1 MTSAPSRPIR
11 PITGMILLAALGF
24 EPTERFGPVGPAV
37 CHAQYESVGEGLD
50 FSVQGPD
57 EAMNDDASTRSN
69 RRTRSAR
76 RGGRR
81 SSSKTVR
88 KGDPKAK
95 AAPADLNSSEPK
107 FSRDVAPILVGN
119 CVECHTGDGAG
130 LRKGKLDLSSFEKL
144 MAGTPEHKVVVSGK
158 PAESHLYLRVHGDE
172 TPRMPQGND
181 LGLSQAAVAKI
192 ERWIKAG
199 AGLDPGLDAK
209 AAFQSYAATPEEL
222 RRLEFASLSV
232 QERDKKVEEAGKARF
247 AQANP
252 QLKPE
257 ITRGDHFFLFG
268 NLPKERAAQAVRV
281 LESQYG
287 NLEKILGAESTDW
300 PEKVGVYVFNDQKDL
315 IEFIRTVEAREVEP
329 EVQATARLS
338 VAEPYVAVLD
348 PAHGGREVSTTSRSG
363 SRRRGGRSKKHEEG
377 SSALGAERTLAG
389 LMTETLAT
397 GALNAAGKPPAWL
410 SAGIGAYLAAR
421 LEPRSAHTRKLQAI
435 VADLCR
441 TGWNPKLELVLA
453 DSMEMKSDEVQ
464 AVGYAL
470 VNWLVSPELGREFPA
485 FVAGML
491 KGPASLPEVLK
502 TVYDSNREQFMANSG
517 LWVVERF
524 GILE

>member
-1 MTSAPSRPIR
+1 MTSAPSRSIR
-11 PITGMILLAALGF
+11 PISGMILLAALGF
-24 EPTERFGPVGPAV
+24 EPTGWFSPVGPAV
-37 CHAQYESVGEGLD
+37 CHAQYESVGEGFD
-50 FSVQGPD
+50 FSVQDPD
-57 EAMNDDASTRSN
+57 EAMTYEDPAGSS
-69 RRTRSAR
+69 RRTRSRSAR
-76 RGGRR
+76 KGGRR
-81 SSSKTVR
+81 SASRTVR
-88 KGDPKAK
+88 KGDPKGK
-95 AAPADLNSSEPK
+95 ADLNASEPK

-144 MAGTPEHKVVVSGK
+144 MAGTPAHKAVVPGK
-158 PAESHLYLRVHGDE
+158 PLESHLYLRVHGDE

-181 LGLSQAAVAKI
+181 LGLSEAAIARI

-222 RRLEFASLSV
+222 RKLEFASLSV
-232 QERDKKVEEAGKARF
+232 QERDRKVEDAGKSRF

-252 QLKPE
+252 KLKPE
-257 ITRGDHFFLFG
+257 ITRGDHFLLFG
-268 NLPKERAAQAVRV
+268 NLPKDRSAQAVRV
-281 LESQYG
+281 LESQYR
-287 NLEKILGAESTDW
+287 NLEKILGPEATDW
-300 PEKVGVYVFNDQKDL
+300 PEKVGVYVFNDPKDL
-315 IEFIRTVEAREVEP
+315 IEFIRTVESREVEP

-348 PAHGGREVSTTSRSG
+348 PARGGREVSTSSHSG
-363 SRRRGGRSKKHEEG
+363 SRRRSSRSKKHDEA

-397 GALNAAGKPPAWL
+397 GALNAAGKPPVWL

-421 LEPRSAHTRKLQAI
+421 LEPRGAHTRKLQST
-435 VADLCR
+435 VADVCR
-441 TGWNPKLELVLA
+441 TGWNPKLELALA
-453 DSMEMKSDEVQ
+453 DSMEMRSDEMQ
-464 AVGYAL
+464 AIGYAL
-470 VNWLVSPELGREFPA
+470 VDWLVSPELGRAFPA

-491 KGPASLPEVLK
+491 KGPTNLPEVLR

-524 GILE
+524 GELQ